1 MTEGPGRGARAV
13 LSPTPTP
20 TQTPSSPV
28 HFNPLFPVTSRAEEP
43 LQPGGGV
50 GKLEGRAVLATP
62 HSPRVTRGL
71 LMWCD

>member
-1 MTEGPGRGARAV
+1 MTEGPGRGGRAV

-43 LQPGGGV
+43 PQPGGGREAG
-50 GKLEGRAVLATP
+50 GKG
-62 HSPRVTRGL
+62 GL
-71 LMWCD
+71 GNACDSWIIDVV